1 MLNQDLKGRKVQG
14 LFSNEPYTGTVI
26 ESILEK
32 DGYNHIIQLDEPIVM
47 RYDNPTQTKRNNR
60 MVLRHVNYKVE
71 SRPRSFSHQLKV
83 LA

>member
-1 MLNQDLKGRKVQG
+1 MLNQNLQGRKVQG

-26 ESILEK
+26 ESILES

-47 RYDNPTQTKRNNR
+47 VYNNPAQTKRNNR
-60 MVLRHVNYKVE
+60 WVLRHVNYKVE
-71 SRPRSFSHQLKV
+71 SRPSSFSHQLRL